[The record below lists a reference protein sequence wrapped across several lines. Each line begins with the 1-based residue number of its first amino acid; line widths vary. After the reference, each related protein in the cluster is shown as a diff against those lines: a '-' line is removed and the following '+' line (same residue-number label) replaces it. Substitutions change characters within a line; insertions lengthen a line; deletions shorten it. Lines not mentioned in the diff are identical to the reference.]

1 MTGNI
6 VADGCSLCD
15 RRKMPGSEFCSLHNT
30 ALLSVEG
37 AYSSWNKAY
46 GGKLSKEEYFTR
58 LSSLNQ
64 TGRAVKEV
72 IEHLRAKGAS
82 KQL

>member
-1 MTGNI
+1 M
-6 VADGCSLCD
+6 ADECPLCD
-15 RRKMPGSEFCSLHNT
+15 RRKTPDSEFCSLHNT
-30 ALLSVEG
+30 ALSSVES
-37 AYSSWNKAY
+37 AYSSWNMAY
-46 GGKLSKEEYFTR
+46 CGKLSEEEYFSK